1 MGSWWAG
8 AGLGRGGYSPQ
19 EEVLS
24 LQAAVPVRGSG
35 RRMYRLP
42 LGGAHTSEVGT
53 CGFLS
58 FWGVGGWG
66 MWLFFQDSWQLSQ
79 ASWGHFYLGV
89 FLAVPRNPRSLHSYY
104 LRGCFFLPLLPVFFP
119 LPQSQSETWPMSS
132 LVQSL

>member
-8 AGLGRGGYSPQ
+8 TGLGRGGYSPQ

-58 FWGVGGWG
+58 FGGLVGGVCG
-66 MWLFFQDSWQLSQ
+66 SS
-79 ASWGHFYLGV
+79 SRIHG
-89 FLAVPRNPRSLHSYY
+89 
-104 LRGCFFLPLLPVFFP
+104 
-119 LPQSQSETWPMSS
+119 SS
-132 LVQSL
+132 LRPPGGISTWGCSWLYQEILGLYTVIT